1 MDLFDAQ
8 TEFANQEF
16 KGVVY
21 KNGSL
26 SLKEFTSCLFVKCS
40 FLETV
45 FKECHF
51 DHCTFRK
58 CDLSLVHLKDCSF
71 SETRFEDSQVIG
83 VDWTETTW
91 ANAKFSL
98 AKPVDFQNCVI
109 NFSTFMGMNLK
120 QINILKCVAR
130 EVSFEDANLSGANC
144 SFTDFTSSR
153 FLHTNLT
160 GADFTGAKNY
170 TIAAHF
176 NTLKKTKFSL
186 PEAMSLLY
194 SLDIVLSEYRNEG
207 ED

>member
-1 MDLFDAQ
+1 MDILNAQ
-8 TEFANQEF
+8 SEFTNQEF
-16 KGVVY
+16 KGLIY
-21 KNGSL
+21 KNGSV
-26 SLKEFTSCLFVKCS
+26 SLKEFNSCLFVKGS

-51 DHCTFRK
+51 YNCTFRK
-58 CDLSLVHLKDCSF
+58 CDLSLVHFKDCSF

-83 VDWTETTW
+83 IDWTETTW
-91 ANAKFSL
+91 ASSKFSL
-98 AKPVDFQNCVI
+98 TKPVDFLNSVL

-120 QINILKCVAR
+120 QINIIKCIAR

-144 SFTDFTSSR
+144 SFTDFTNCR

-170 TIAAHF
+170 TIAAHL
-176 NTLKKTKFSL
+176 NTLKKTRFSL

-194 SLDIVLSEYRNEG
+194 SLDIILSEYRMDG